1 MAQKHFIDW
10 VERNGLR
17 LRNRLNLSKY
27 DPMNP
32 ESLAKK
38 MGVDLFTP
46 KDVSALPN
54 EILVNLLEEANEN
67 WSAGTM
73 ISHSGRPFV
82 IYNPNHSEERKRAT
96 LMEELA
102 HLDLKHKPSE
112 FIRFNGIA
120 FRTHKQTIETQAYW
134 VGSASLIPK
143 HVLEVS
149 VEKNISR
156 EYIAEKFLVSTA
168 LVKFRENV
176 TGLKLA
182 H

>member
-1 MAQKHFIDW
+1 LANKYFADW
-10 VERNGLR
+10 VERNGMG
-17 LRNRLNLSKY
+17 LRNQLNLKKY

-32 ESLAKK
+32 EELAKK

-46 KDVSALPN
+46 ENVLGLSSDMLSN
-54 EILVNLLEEANEN
+54 ILDEDRKK

-73 ISHSGRPFV
+73 ISHSGKPF
-82 IYNPNHSEERKRAT
+82 IIFNPTHCEERKRAT

-102 HLDLKHKPSE
+102 HLYLKHKPSE
-112 FIRFNGIA
+112 FIRFNGLA
-120 FRTHKQTIETQAYW
+120 FRTHKQTVETQAYW
-134 VGSASLIPK
+134 VGSSALVPR

-156 EYIAEKFLVSTA
+156 EYVAEKFLVSSA

>member
-1 MAQKHFIDW
+1 MASKHFIEW
-10 VERNGLR
+10 VERNGLK
-17 LRNRLNLSKY
+17 LRNWLKLNKY

-32 ESLAKK
+32 ENLAKK
-38 MGVDLFTP
+38 MGVDLYTP

-54 EILVNLLEEANEN
+54 EILQNLLEEANKN

-73 ISHSGRPFV
+73 ISHNGKPFI

-102 HLDLKHKPSE
+102 HLYLNHKPSE
-112 FIRFNGIA
+112 FIHFNGIA
-120 FRTHKQTIETQAYW
+120 FRTHKQTVETQAYW
-134 VGSASLIPK
+134 VGSASLIPR

-156 EYIAEKFLVSTA
+156 EYVAEKFLVSID

-176 TGLKLA
+176 TGLKLV

>member
-1 MAQKHFIDW
+1 MANKHFIDW
-10 VERNGLR
+10 VERKGMK
-17 LRNRLNLSKY
+17 LRNWLNLNRY

-32 ESLAKK
+32 KELAKK
-38 MGVDLFTP
+38 MEVDLFTP
-46 KDVSALPN
+46 EDIIGLPN
-54 EILVNLLEEANEN
+54 EIVSNLLDDDSES

-73 ISHSGRPFV
+73 ISPNGKPFI
-82 IYNPNHSEERKRAT
+82 IYNPKHSEERKRAT

-102 HLDLKHKPSE
+102 HLYLKHKPSE
-112 FIRFNGIA
+112 FISFNGIA
-120 FRTHKQTIETQAYW
+120 FRTHKQTVETEAYW
-134 VGSASLIPK
+134 VGSSALVPR
-143 HVLEVS
+143 HVLEIS

-156 EYIAEKFLVSTA
+156 DYVAEKFLVSSA